1 MINMI
6 LKILAIGDI
15 ANNIYLMK
23 KFAKNIE
30 IDIINFPKKGLEKV
44 TTVTEGIEYFDS
56 LLISKQVEKI
66 KKIKHNYDLCIALP
80 WSGARIAY
88 LAGINYILYFVGTD
102 IANPPFSKENKNYNF
117 FEKYFYKKILDNAV
131 MVAGPTEEYFQMAKK
146 YRKDVVI
153 SDRVF
158 VDTEIFNEKIQ
169 PVKLKKEKFTFLSAQ
184 RFGLEKGI
192 DKIWEAI
199 ELCKSDF
206 ELLQVKWF
214 IEDTTVEEFSKLG
227 AINQKLVDEKP
238 KKVRFIPLIK
248 REELGKYFVAVD
260 AIMGQMR
267 SGIQGGIERD
277 AAFCK
282 KPVICYTDPKKPMII
297 DGKTIIPPFLP
308 ESNEPQEIANII
320 DSVVESKQ
328 FRDNLAEKEYEY
340 IKKLSDPEL
349 VSKDWENIFMK
360 AFEKNE
366 ILDKKLSMFDRLVN
380 LIFLKTEKIYI
391 KKFREK
397 NIRVW
402 GKVEYEKL
410 TRD

>member
-1 MINMI
+1 M
-6 LKILAIGDI
+6 KVLAIGDSTS
-15 ANNIYLMK
+15 NIYVMK

-30 IDIINFPKKGLEKV
+30 IHLIDFPKKGVDK
-44 TTVTEGIEYFDS
+44 TTTGKDEIEYFDS

-66 KKIKHNYDLCIALP
+66 KKIKDKYDVCIALP
-80 WSGARIAY
+80 WTGARIAY
-88 LAGINYILYFVGTD
+88 LAGINYILYFVGSD
-102 IANPPFSKENKNYNF
+102 ITNPPFSKENKNYNF

-131 MVAGPTEEYFQMAKK
+131 TVVGATEEYFQMAKK
-146 YRKDVVI
+146 YRKDI
-153 SDRVF
+153 FRSDRVF
-158 VDTEIFNEKIQ
+158 VDTEIFNEKIE
-169 PVKLKKEKFTFLSAQ
+169 PAKLNKEKFTILSAQ
-184 RFGLEKGI
+184 RFGTEKGI

-214 IEDTTVEEFSKLG
+214 IEDTTVEEFSKLS
-227 AINQKLVDEKP
+227 ATNQKLVDQKP

-297 DGKTIIPPFLP
+297 DGETIIPPFLP
-308 ESNEPQEIANII
+308 KSNEAQEIANII

-328 FRDNLAEKEYEY
+328 FRDDLAEKEYEY

-360 AFEKNE
+360 AFEKNKTLE
-366 ILDKKLSMFDRLVN
+366 RKLSVFDKFMN
-380 LIFLKTEKIYI
+380 FIILKIEKMYI

-397 NIRVW
+397 NIYAW
-402 GKVEYEKL
+402 GKEEYERL
-410 TRD
+410 TRG